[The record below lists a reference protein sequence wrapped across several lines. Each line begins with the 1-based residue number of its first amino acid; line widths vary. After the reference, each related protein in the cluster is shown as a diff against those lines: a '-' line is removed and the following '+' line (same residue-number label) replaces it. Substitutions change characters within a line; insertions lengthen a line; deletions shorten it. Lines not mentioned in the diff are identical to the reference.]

1 MVYGIATQR
10 YRVVLGR
17 EGIFVLRRCCRSRL
31 FVESRLAGDPGVSQ
45 TTNKLNDTSCS
56 RDENAFCYLIN
67 LKRRNFLAFHQIG
80 YSSSK
85 YVIASCLLETKDST
99 GEDRHR
105 LLINRTETRLLL
117 FGKRSA
123 TSSRAAARRTSKG
136 LGVYR
141 NTLAYTLG
149 QKEVWA

>member
-31 FVESRLAGDPGVSQ
+31 FVESRLACDPGVSQ

-56 RDENAFCYLIN
+56 RDENAFCHLIN

-85 YVIASCLLETKDST
+85 YVIASCLLETKDPT

-117 FGKRSA
+117 FGKRSG
-123 TSSRAAARRTSKG
+123 TSSRVAAQQRMRGMRAG
-136 LGVYR
+136 R
-141 NTLAYTLG
+141 NTLAYTLE